1 MNARIVFAAAL
12 LALIPALAAAD
23 QVYKWTDDQGH
34 VHYSSTPPPS
44 TKAQQMTV
52 NVPPPD
58 PQSLQNLQQLQ
69 QSQADKDKAAKD
81 AADKEAAKKDPKA
94 EALKQQHC
102 DDLRTRL
109 QTLTQ
114 SGRAAT
120 TDAQGNLNYLD
131 DDARKAQ
138 EDDINKEL
146 SSDCKGH

>member
-1 MNARIVFAAAL
+1 VSARIAFAAAL

-34 VHYSSTPPPS
+34 VHFSQTPPPS
-44 TKAQQMTV
+44 TKAQQVTV

-58 PQSLQNLQQLQ
+58 PQSLQNQQQLQ
-69 QSQADKDKAAKD
+69 QAMADKDKAAKD
-81 AADKEAAKKDPKA
+81 AAAKEKKDPKA

-102 DDLRTRL
+102 DDLRVRL
-109 QTLTQ
+109 QTLVQ
-114 SGRAAT
+114 AGRATT
-120 TDAQGNLNYLD
+120 TDAQGNVNYLD

-146 SSDCKGH
+146 ASDCKGH